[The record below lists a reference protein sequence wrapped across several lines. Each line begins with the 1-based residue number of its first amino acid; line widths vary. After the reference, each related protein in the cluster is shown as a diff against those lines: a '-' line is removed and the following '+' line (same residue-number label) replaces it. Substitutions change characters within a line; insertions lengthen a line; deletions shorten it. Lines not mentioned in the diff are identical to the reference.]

1 MLNSFLKSFERKNVD
16 RDLWKLTFTY
26 ALTFRNAD
34 YRLYHDSANG
44 YVRDRVT
51 DWPGSI
57 MIGRWSDCNG
67 TRDRWMLV
75 KSSYYYR
82 EHDCRRNGVLK
93 IRSSEY
99 DWAGEEIR
107 DSQEIF
113 PRVINM
119 SGLLVRDTQF
129 TKQSA
134 KNARIDETYSLSSA
148 RSNNLRNSVQSH
160 LV

>member
-1 MLNSFLKSFERKNVD
+1 
-16 RDLWKLTFTY
+16 
-26 ALTFRNAD
+26 
-34 YRLYHDSANG
+34 
-44 YVRDRVT
+44 
-51 DWPGSI
+51 
-57 MIGRWSDCNG
+57 
-67 TRDRWMLV
+67 MLV

-148 RSNNLRNSVQSH
+148 RSNNLRNLVQSH